1 MWPKSTISST
11 PKDKDGSYSL
21 TFRRDSVDR
30 EALLTIL
37 KAYKFDRT
45 IVSFIRMS
53 MLPYKIFS
61 EQLGIEFL
69 VERGVPQ
76 GWSLSCVLFNLVI
89 DPLLRLL
96 NKNTPRLFQSAFA
109 DDLSFHHQC
118 YHMLPI
124 VQRCINEYGG
134 SVGLSVNEKK
144 CAVMALG
151 DQHPTNSIWNA
162 PTVTEYKYLGVLLG
176 RQVTKERVFK
186 DAFNK
191 LADRTKLFSKIQ
203 VNPTTKILLAKLYM
217 YPLISYLLNFYSL
230 PPLLENRFMSLIQKF
245 IFPFG
250 NINKKLLFAEPSVF
264 SNPNLEHPRAYA
276 MRFTFTD
283 GKSDRLFHLLEPTKK
298 VKPPPKLD
306 SKQLLQK
313 ISKMTNPTRSLICN
327 MSTIRE
333 MPHKVSHF

>member
-1 MWPKSTISST
+1 
-11 PKDKDGSYSL
+11 
-21 TFRRDSVDR
+21 
-30 EALLTIL
+30 
-37 KAYKFDRT
+37 
-45 IVSFIRMS
+45 
-53 MLPYKIFS
+53 
-61 EQLGIEFL
+61 L

-203 VNPTTKILLAKLYM
+203 VNPTTKILLAKLSCTPNIIPPQLLLSSTTPRE
-217 YPLISYLLNFYSL
+217 PLH
-230 PPLLENRFMSLIQKF
+230 
-245 IFPFG
+245 
-250 NINKKLLFAEPSVF
+250 V
-264 SNPNLEHPRAYA
+264 SNPKIHLPLWKYQQETSLCRA
-276 MRFTFTD
+276 
-283 GKSDRLFHLLEPTKK
+283 KCLFQP
-298 VKPPPKLD
+298 KP
-306 SKQLLQK
+306 
-313 ISKMTNPTRSLICN
+313 
-327 MSTIRE
+327 
-333 MPHKVSHF
+333 